1 MANSDYVTLQDLSDN
16 PYKTRHEVG
25 PGISISNPSIS
36 VSDAA
41 GIYLEP
47 LDDERNY
54 NMRRIKIVDSAGYVL
69 FEINVTAARKPDD
82 IDTD

>member
-1 MANSDYVTLQDLSDN
+1 MAKNDYVTIQDLSDN

-36 VSDAA
+36 IRDAA
-41 GIYLEP
+41 GIYVEP

-54 NMRRIKIVDSAGYVL
+54 NMRRIKIVDSAGFVL
-69 FEINVTAARKPDD
+69 FEVNVSAAYKPDID
-82 IDTD
+82 ID